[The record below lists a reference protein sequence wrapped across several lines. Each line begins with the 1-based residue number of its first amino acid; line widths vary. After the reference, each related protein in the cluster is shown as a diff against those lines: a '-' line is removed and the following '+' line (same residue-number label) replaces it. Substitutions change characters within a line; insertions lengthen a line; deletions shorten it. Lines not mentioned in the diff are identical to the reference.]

1 MDQERN
7 QSMFFRTR
15 YFGRLEQK
23 NLEIWTVLRFDYLF
37 VLRGFQPFPQLLGML
52 GTLTGT
58 YVVMHR
64 KGRTEFLLFQHPRTS
79 LIYWLYWF
87 PVASGRTKSPI
98 LGCSIVLIK
107 KLAAETHSLFLKL
120 FHSYYIFACGIISD

>member
-15 YFGRLEQK
+15 HFGRF
-23 NLEIWTVLRFDYLF
+23 ILF
-37 VLRGFQPFPQLLGML
+37 SDLIISVLRGFRPFPQLLGML

-58 YVVMHR
+58 YIVMHR
-64 KGRTEFLLFQHPRTS
+64 KGRKEFLLFQHPRTS

-107 KLAAETHSLFLKL
+107 KISCRNTFFISEAVSFVL
-120 FHSYYIFACGIISD
+120 YICLWHNF